1 MPQISVLIA
10 VYNTEKY
17 LRECLDSLVNQS
29 LKDIQIICI
38 DDAST
43 DSSGEILNEYAS
55 KDNRIDVIHFK
66 ENKGIAK
73 ARNAGLEIAK
83 GKYTCFLD
91 SDDWMAPDA
100 LKEIVDKFAEDPE
113 NDCVLMNCILVY
125 PDREELYEMPA
136 FTQLSGPEAFEY
148 SLTWKIHGIYAI
160 RTDIHKRYPYDESCK
175 TFSDENIT
183 RIHYFISRK
192 IVKCTG
198 TYYYRQHNSSVT
210 HNTDIGRFNYLMA
223 NISMKRQLENLNV
236 SKEILNLY
244 ENVRWLNMIE
254 VYMFYFLNRRQLTK
268 EDRKKGIDIIQST
281 WKTIETSRLDRKYLH
296 KFGYMPLKPHW
307 ILFRIQEE
315 LYFLLRKIFNRW

>member
-29 LKDIQIICI
+29 LKDIQIVCI
-38 DDAST
+38 NDAST
-43 DSSGEILNEYAS
+43 DSSGNILNEYAS

-66 ENKGIAK
+66 ENKGISK

-83 GKYTCFLD
+83 GKYVCFLD
-91 SDDWMAPDA
+91 SDDWMAPNT
-100 LKEIVDKFAEDPE
+100 LEEIVDKFAEDPE
-113 NDCVLMNCILVY
+113 NDCVLLNCVNVY
-125 PDREELYEMPA
+125 PDREELYEMPP
-136 FTQLSGPEAFEY
+136 FTQLSGPKAFEY

-160 RTDIHKRYPYDESCK
+160 RTDMHKRYPYDDSYK

-192 IVKCTG
+192 VVKCNG

-210 HNTDIGRFNYLMA
+210 HKTDTSRFDFLLA
-223 NISMKRQLENLNV
+223 NISMKRQLEKLNV
-236 SKEILNLY
+236 SEEILNLY
-244 ENVRWLNMIE
+244 ENVRWHNIIDL
-254 VYMFYFLNRRQLTK
+254 YMFYFHNRRQLTK
-268 EDRKKGIDIIQST
+268 EDRNKGIDILQST
-281 WKTIETSRLDRKYLH
+281 WKTIETSRLENKYLH
-296 KFGYMPLKPHW
+296 KFGYMPLKTSW

-315 LYFLLRKIFNRW
+315 LYFFLRKILNR